1 MMTSQDKQAVTD
13 EVHRLYD
20 IASTKLTRHFPV
32 PAVTF
37 RKSGKNAGTAFLQQ
51 NRINFNPVLYVHN
64 ADAFI
69 DNVIPHEI
77 CHLLTY
83 QVYGRVK
90 PHGAEWQRLMRD
102 LFDAEPSTT
111 HNFDLSALKLKTF
124 LYRCQ
129 CGEIPLT
136 IRRHN
141 KILKGAQYRC
151 KRCQQCLTQSESF
164 R

>member
-1 MMTSQDKQAVTD
+1 MMKLQDKQAVTE
-13 EVHRLYD
+13 EVHRLYR
-20 IASTKLTRHFPV
+20 IASTKLKRSFPL

-51 NRINFNPVLYVHN
+51 NRINFNPVLFIHN

-83 QVYGRVK
+83 QIFGRVK
-90 PHGAEWQRLMRD
+90 PHGIEWQMLMRD
-102 LFDAEPSTT
+102 LYNAEPSTT
-111 HNFDLSALKLKTF
+111 HTFDLTALNLKTF
-124 LYRCQ
+124 TYHCL
-129 CGEIPLT
+129 CGEVPLT

-141 KILKGAQYRC
+141 KILKGTQYRC
-151 KRCQQCLTQSESF
+151 KRCKQFLSQSTL
-164 R
+164 